1 VHLATKSVISW
12 NQDIVGHKRPM
23 LIQSS
28 HCFRQVDGRLIAAAD
43 GERQSEAKWERE
55 MMRAASLTAKWCNT
69 TPPEGRATRQ
79 EHAAIIPADQ

>member
-1 VHLATKSVISW
+1 LATKAVIGW

-28 HCFRQVDGRLIAAAD
+28 HCFRQVDGRLTAAAD

-55 MMRAASLTAKWCNT
+55 MMRAASLTTKRRNA
-69 TPPEGRATRQ
+69 TPLEGRAARQ

>member
-1 VHLATKSVISW
+1 MKAVICG
-12 NQDIVGHKRPM
+12 NQDIIGHKRPM

-28 HCFRQVDGRLIAAAD
+28 QGLCQVDGRLTAAAD

-55 MMRAASLTAKWCNT
+55 MMRAASLTAKWRNA
-69 TPPEGRATRQ
+69 TPPEVRAARQ